1 MQREVM
7 RREVTRRPL
16 VVVAALLVG
25 ITLGGCA
32 SSTPGAEDPQVTG
45 LTTEQAERLAVAR
58 FRNFDA
64 GVREVTVTVAGDDT
78 GEIVVAGWYD
88 YATHTGY
95 GSATA
100 AGADAG
106 LIWWSADTIA
116 TREGAT
122 GEEIAPLPLPDD
134 GWQSGALDPSSTNL
148 ANSLALVTNLGSD
161 RPENPQLLAQSDA
174 AFLKKDTIDGTAVEV
189 FIGPSAEGT
198 AESTAAAD
206 LTTRARYWVDSTGTL
221 LKFESPL
228 GDGSTGATATIELGT
243 TSDVDLPTTVPG
255 T

>member
-1 MQREVM
+1 
-7 RREVTRRPL
+7 VTRRPL
-16 VVVAALLVG
+16 AVAAALLVG
-25 ITLGGCA
+25 LTLGGCA
-32 SSTPGAEDPQVTG
+32 SNTPGDAEPQVTG
-45 LTTEQAERLAVAR
+45 LSTEQAERLAVTR

-64 GVREVTVTVAGDDT
+64 GVREVTVTVKGSDT
-78 GEIVVAGWYD
+78 GEIVVDGWYD

-95 GSATA
+95 GQATA

-116 TREGAT
+116 TRDGAT
-122 GEEIAPLPLPDD
+122 GDDTAPLPLPDD

-148 ANSLALVTNLGSD
+148 ANSLTLVTTLGSD

-174 AFLKKDTIDGTAVEV
+174 VFLKKDTVAGTPVEV
-189 FIGPSAEGT
+189 FIGPSADGT
-198 AESTAAAD
+198 AESSAAPTD
-206 LTTRARYWVDSTGTL
+206 VSTRARYWVDSTGTL

-228 GDGSTGATATIELGT
+228 GDGSTGATATIELGE
-243 TSDVDLPTTVPG
+243 TSDVELPTAVPG

>member
-1 MQREVM
+1 M
-7 RREVTRRPL
+7 TGRPL
-16 VVVAALLVG
+16 AVVAAVIVGLTVG

-32 SSTPGAEDPQVTG
+32 PGTTGTAEPQVTG
-45 LTTEQAERLAVAR
+45 LTTEQAERLAVTR

-64 GVREVTVTVAGDDT
+64 GVREVTVTVAGDDS
-78 GEIVVAGWYD
+78 GDIVVDGWYD

-116 TREGAT
+116 TRDGAT
-122 GEEIAPLPLPDD
+122 GETTAPLPLPDD
-134 GWQSGALDPSSTNL
+134 GWQSGALDPTSTNL
-148 ANSLALVTNLGSD
+148 ANALALVTNLGSD

-189 FIGPSAEGT
+189 FIGPSADGA

-221 LKFESPL
+221 LRFESPL
-228 GDGSTGATATIELGT
+228 GDGSTGATATIGLGG
-243 TSDVDLPTTVPG
+243 TSDVEVPTAVPG